1 MSSMAT
7 EERERVYR
15 FESLDAS
22 GVFLG
27 LGVLQCC
34 FLGVGLLTGVLA
46 LTGGLPL
53 PVAAVPVLTGAGLS
67 FGRVAGRRLWEW
79 VPLLAGWGWMRA
91 TRGQHWFARLP
102 LLPAIEGRE
111 PALPA
116 PLLGLS
122 VVEVPWRGSLR
133 LGAVADSMR
142 RTLTA
147 AVPVAG
153 PEFVV
158 QPRDAQEYLLGGWA
172 DVLNQ
177 FAVDRGV
184 VTHLSW
190 CDVTRPSGLHEHRRW
205 LAAVARGAAHPEA
218 DASYGGLLADATAVA
233 ASHETLLGVTVSRDR
248 LPRHSTALA
257 ADPDDALARALAA
270 SVESLLRSLRA
281 AGLSGADPLDGAGL
295 ARMVRSRL
303 GAPGNDAPAGGL
315 AGRLGLESLA
325 AAGPLAVEAAWRHL
339 RVDGSWHRTY
349 WVASWPRLP
358 VGPAWLEPFLSG
370 GGVARTM
377 TVIYCPVST
386 YRSRKRIER
395 DLVKLDSDAQTRQD
409 KGRRVDARHRRAT
422 QSLLDREEELVAGY
436 AEMTYLGLVGVTA
449 ASEEELLEHCDV
461 VEQLGRETGLELRAL
476 DGRQDLAWAAALPL
490 GLAPRTL
497 LL

>member
-1 MSSMAT
+1 
-7 EERERVYR
+7 
-15 FESLDAS
+15 
-22 GVFLG
+22 
-27 LGVLQCC
+27 
-34 FLGVGLLTGVLA
+34 
-46 LTGGLPL
+46 
-53 PVAAVPVLTGAGLS
+53 
-67 FGRVAGRRLWEW
+67 
-79 VPLLAGWGWMRA
+79 
-91 TRGQHWFARLP
+91 
-102 LLPAIEGRE
+102 
-111 PALPA
+111 
-116 PLLGLS
+116 
-122 VVEVPWRGSLR
+122 VVEVPWRGSLH
-133 LGAVADSMR
+133 LGAVADSTGH
-142 RTLTA
+142 TLTA

-177 FAVDRGV
+177 FAVDRGM

-205 LAAVARGAAHPEA
+205 LAGVQRGAAHPEA
-218 DASYGGLLADATAVA
+218 DASYGALLADATAVA

-248 LPRHSTALA
+248 LPRHSTTLS

-270 SVESLLRSLRA
+270 SVESLLRSLRS

-295 ARMVRSRL
+295 ARMLRSRL
-303 GAPGNDAPAGGL
+303 NAPGHDAPAGGL
-315 AGRLGLESLA
+315 AGRLGLASLA

-339 RVDGSWHRTY
+339 RVDGTWHRTY

-377 TVIYCPVST
+377 T
-386 YRSRKRIER
+386 RKRIER

-449 ASEEELLEHCDV
+449 ASEEELLAHCDV
-461 VEQLGRETGLELRAL
+461 VEQLARETGLELRAL